1 MQMPSTFVHI
11 GAGKCGSSSI
21 QSFFSQNPFHRCLE
35 TNKEIEYCCLSHKG
49 LLRGQIIPQLLAGS
63 IQGYIA
69 SQRGVPVDTLRII
82 SERLS
87 HINTDILVSCEDWFN
102 QLLNLQRA
110 QQLAKTWSGNGSRDI
125 ILYLFVRP
133 PVSWINSA
141 WWQWGAWDKDI
152 VFSQWVNGMTNAAQ
166 WGKHYQKLKSYGIF
180 KHIEIQVLGSN
191 VVHQLADSLGIERS
205 LSMESRSNISL
216 PSELLQLFTSHNHF
230 RQDVHDPKSDFVAM
244 RALSKSNF
252 NYTKAPFVLSREQ
265 VSQILQETRESADIL
280 LEHISNESRVAMLAN
295 PAWWSADFYPKEPS
309 TLSLT
314 SSTLNYEQLSVDLLN
329 ELVWAYGTLAKHNLL
344 DKA

>member
-1 MQMPSTFVHI
+1 MPSTIVHI

-21 QSFFSQNPFHRCLE
+21 QSFFSQHPFHCCLE
-35 TNKEIEYCCLSHKG
+35 TKKEIEYCCFSQKG
-49 LLRGQIIPQLLAGS
+49 LLRGQVIPQLLAGS

-69 SQRGVPVDTLRII
+69 SQPRVPGEALRTII
-82 SERLS
+82 DRLS
-87 HINTDILVSCEDWFN
+87 SISTDVLLSCEGWLN
-102 QLLNLQRA
+102 QLLNPQRA

-166 WGKHYQKLKSYGIF
+166 WGKHYQRLKGYGIF

-216 PSELLQLFTSHNHF
+216 PSELLQLFTSHKHF

-244 RALSKSNF
+244 RALSRSNF
-252 NYTKAPFVLSREQ
+252 NYTKAPFVLTSEQ
-265 VSQILQETRESADIL
+265 VSQILEATRESADIL
-280 LEHISNESRVAMLAN
+280 QELISNESRLAMLAN

-329 ELVWAYGTLAKHNLL
+329 ELVQAYGVLAKHKLL
-344 DKA
+344 GQS

>member
-1 MQMPSTFVHI
+1 MPSTFVHI

-21 QSFFSQNPFHRCLE
+21 QSFFSQHPFHCCLE
-35 TNKEIEYCCLSHKG
+35 TKKKIEYCCFSQKD
-49 LLRGQIIPQLLAGS
+49 LLRGQAIPQLLASS
-63 IQGYIA
+63 IHGYIA
-69 SQRGVPVDTLRII
+69 SQARVPVDTLRIV
-82 SERLS
+82 SDKLS
-87 HINTDILVSCEDWFN
+87 RINTDILVSCEGWFN
-102 QLLNLQRA
+102 QLLNPQRA

-191 VVHQLADSLGIERS
+191 VVHQLADSLGLERS
-205 LSMESRSNISL
+205 LSMESRSNVSL
-216 PSELLQLFTSHNHF
+216 PSEILQLFTSHNHF
-230 RQDVHDPKSDFVAM
+230 RQNVHDPKSDFVAM
-244 RALSKSNF
+244 RALSKSSF
-252 NYTKAPFVLSREQ
+252 NYTKAPFVLSSEQ
-265 VSQILQETRESADIL
+265 VSQILEETKESADIL
-280 LEHISNESRVAMLAN
+280 LELISSESRLAMLAN
-295 PAWWSADFYPKEPS
+295 PAWWSADFYPQEPS

-314 SSTLNYEQLSVDLLN
+314 SPTLNYEQLSVDLMN
-329 ELVWAYGTLAKHNLL
+329 ELVWAYGVLAKNKLL
-344 DKA
+344 GQS

>member
-1 MQMPSTFVHI
+1 MPSTFVHI

-21 QSFFSQNPFHRCLE
+21 QSFFSQHPFHCCLE
-35 TNKEIEYCCLSHKG
+35 TKKKIEYCCFSQKD
-49 LLRGQIIPQLLAGS
+49 LLRGQVIPELRAGS
-63 IQGYIA
+63 INGYISSHA
-69 SQRGVPVDTLRII
+69 RVSGEALRTIAD
-82 SERLS
+82 RLS
-87 HINTDILVSCEDWFN
+87 SISTDVLLSCEGWLHH
-102 QLLNLQRA
+102 LLFSPQRA
-110 QQLAKTWSGNGSRDI
+110 QQLAKAWSGNGSRDI

-205 LSMESRSNISL
+205 LSMESRSNMSL
-216 PSELLQLFTSHNHF
+216 PSELLQLFTSHKHF
-230 RQDVHDPKSDFVAM
+230 RLNVHDPKSDFVAL

-265 VSQILQETRESADIL
+265 VSQILEETRESADIL
-280 LEHISNESRVAMLAN
+280 LELISNESRLAMLDN
-295 PAWWSADFYPKEPS
+295 PAWWSADFYPQEPS

-314 SSTLNYEQLSVDLLN
+314 SPTLNYEQLSVDLMN
-329 ELVWAYGTLAKHNLL
+329 ELVWAYGVLAKNKLL
-344 DKA
+344 GQS